1 MAYQIPQFLMGQ
13 TVQADFSPFQN
24 AFAKYQEAQKFNAQN
39 ALQRDQLAEGQRQ
52 FNMQNALANR
62 QFGLA
67 ARSADRQD
75 QMFPLQLKQL
85 EVTIEQARRQ
95 GATEAQ
101 LAPLKMQHMQA
112 TTALAQAQARAA
124 GQKDEVNGAIAGM
137 LRGALPQPGAAPQP
151 QPQLQPQSFDGGG
164 MPMRPQPIADV
175 MTTDPALIQTQS
187 TSTPQAP
194 QQPPVVDTPLGRM
207 PMDQA
212 QKLGFALGLAG
223 KGDAGKML
231 IDAANSDKLDKTA
244 KGEVEKDMVGL
255 VGTIGRLESI
265 EKKFDPKFLDIP
277 NRAGMAWNAMIDKF
291 GALPD
296 DQKADLTRYTK
307 FRQVA
312 VQNAAL
318 YVKYLSGVAVSE
330 QEFARISKTLPN
342 AGTGIADG
350 DSPTEFQAKMKESV
364 SQAKM
369 AYARAHYLTQKGFKG
384 KPWEAGI
391 AIDDVRELVEQRGAQ
406 IEQELRGRVPPER
419 MNGVVRQKLKQ
430 EFGI

>member
-13 TVQADFSPFQN
+13 TVGADFSPFTN
-24 AFAKYQEAQKFNAQN
+24 ALGAYRDAQKFNAQN
-39 ALQRDQLAEGQRQ
+39 ALARDKLAEEQRQ
-52 FNMQNALANR
+52 FGLQNALASR

-75 QMFPLQLKQL
+75 QMFPLQMKQL

-95 GATEAQ
+95 GATDAQ
-101 LAPLKMQHMQA
+101 LAPLRMQHMQA
-112 TTALAQAQARAA
+112 TTELAQAQARAA

-137 LRGALPQPGAAPQP
+137 LRGALPQPGAAPGP
-151 QPQLQPQSFDGGG
+151 TLQPQSFGGGG
-164 MPMRPQPIADV
+164 MPMQPQPIADEAIS
-175 MTTDPALIQTQS
+175 DPALIRTQAA
-187 TSTPQAP
+187 PQAP
-194 QQPPVVDTPLGRM
+194 QQSPVVDTPLGRM

-223 KGDAGKML
+223 KGDAGKLLM
-231 IDAANSDKLDKTA
+231 DAANSDKLDKTA

-265 EKKFDPKFLDIP
+265 EKKFDPKFLEIP
-277 NRAGMAWNAMIDKF
+277 NRAGMAWGALVDKF

-391 AIDDVRELVEQRGAQ
+391 AIDDVRDLVEQRGAQ
-406 IEQELRGRVPPER
+406 IERELRGRVLPER
-419 MNGVVRQKLKQ
+419 MNSVVRQKLKQ